1 MHSIQQLQ
9 LELADARERSGTY
22 TDESRIAQSNS
33 KEASQFGQNNG
44 NQLDMNTSSGNT
56 GAIPNGNS
64 DDVQSFP
71 STGNAST
78 QVVASFLWLL
88 LVLN

>member
-33 KEASQFGQNNG
+33 NSKDASQFGQNNG

-78 QVVASFLWLL
+78 QVVASFLW
-88 LVLN
+88 